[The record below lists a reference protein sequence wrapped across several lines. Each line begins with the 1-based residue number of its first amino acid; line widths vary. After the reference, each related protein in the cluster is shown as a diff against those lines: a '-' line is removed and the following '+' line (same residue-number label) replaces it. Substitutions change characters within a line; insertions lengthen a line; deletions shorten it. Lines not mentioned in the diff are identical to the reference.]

1 MLLTMHVP
9 ELGNLSFRFQIKP
22 VLYAFKYIHLQA
34 MNQKLV
40 DWKINSINNVA
51 FVTKVRDL
59 LTDKSHLHT
68 ATAFC
73 VLHDFLLTTPFSY
86 RLEF

>member
-1 MLLTMHVP
+1 MHVP

-22 VLYAFKYIHLQA
+22 VLYAFLKIHSLA
-34 MNQKLV
+34 SHELKLV

-51 FVTKVRDL
+51 FVTKVRVL
-59 LTDKSHLHT
+59 LTDKPHLHT

-73 VLHDFLLTTPFSY
+73 VLHDFLLTTPFRY

>member
-34 MNQKLV
+34 MNQSLENQFNKQC
-40 DWKINSINNVA
+40 S
-51 FVTKVRDL
+51 
-59 LTDKSHLHT
+59 
-68 ATAFC
+68 FC
-73 VLHDFLLTTPFSY
+73 HQS
-86 RLEF
+86 